1 MKTVMITI
9 FFILFGLSAH
19 PVELSQNPLQEDY
32 TYQAFKNIALP
43 FDANIVNIVYQ
54 DKQGMMWFGTKRGLF
69 NYNGYDIHEYIN
81 DKKSDGNSILAI
93 AQVDSQYLAIGTDY
107 GLLWF
112 NLKTE
117 RYEAVYPEPGILKA
131 IRSLAFFDNKLW
143 IGTRDE
149 GLFYYDIHL
158 KKLQKTALDDIN
170 ETLIYAL
177 EPTDD
182 KLFIGSYECLSY
194 YDIKTQ
200 KRCRIDFGDGK
211 RLMVNS
217 LLWDKANG
225 CIWIGTEGF
234 LFKYGITTKKLEQQP
249 FLTGN
254 SFKTLAIDNK
264 GNLLIGTDV
273 GLYVYDLISGKY
285 KHIIHD
291 SRNSQSLC
299 NNVIWD
305 ITCDEKHNIW
315 LATDR
320 GVSLAQA
327 NADYRF
333 IHLSEIVQVGDGNL
347 FMHICIDSKDEYWLG
362 GENGLIHIKNKGGR
376 YQVKWFQ
383 TKDAVYSLNH
393 NHIRD
398 IYEDRDRNI
407 WIATDGSIARYDR
420 DKDRFIY
427 YSIQDKS
434 GKKNANWAYGI
445 YEDRHGRLWIATYLG
460 GLFILNKHELIAG
473 EADKPFSDIIHHLDN
488 ESGLDNVV
496 YQMIPDDKGR
506 MWVNTQKGLAC
517 IDMETLKVELK
528 NIFLDNMIYDNH
540 VIWFSTQGQLYG
552 YDIAESRVKE
562 IPFSASGSQIYS
574 FVKENNRIWFS
585 STNGIFYLDI
595 HTKKVYNVSK
605 SGYYY
610 QSGFY
615 NQINHEI
622 LWGGEDCITCF
633 SLEQIDA
640 RQPSDKVYIT
650 SVSANGKQ
658 LIQGTDYEGNNPRYG
673 AEIRL
678 KHRGNITLELS
689 SYSYFQQHEETFY
702 YRIDESELWQ
712 NLEKGQNHISFVNL
726 PGGEYSLRLSN
737 TNPAEDKDAII
748 STYTIKMPY
757 PWYACWEAY
766 LAYIFLLLSAIF
778 FFFMQIQ
785 KRNKKKYEQ
794 REKEKSLELSNLKM
808 DFFVNISHEL
818 KTPLSLIIA
827 PLSQLISEVSGVKQK
842 ETLMSIHKNS
852 LRLNTLIYKILDFK
866 QMEFESENS
875 LIRSHVELC
884 TLLQNCMSTFST
896 AVKKKRIQLTFSTE
910 IDTLWLNLDVIKI
923 ESILINLISN
933 AIKYVADGEGVIR
946 VSLRK
951 AGENICIT
959 VSDNGIGINEEELS
973 LVFIRFFQGKSK
985 KKHSEG
991 TGIGL
996 YLAKKF
1002 VELHDGHIEIWN
1014 DKGTTIEVT
1023 IPVTGGNAIFS
1034 ENQAIEMQVEEQP
1047 AEETTL
1053 LIIDD
1058 NKEMVAFLAE
1068 TLSKQYHC
1076 IKAYDGKEGL
1086 LAVQEHTP
1094 DLIIVDQMMPV
1105 MDGFEF
1111 SRIIRHNQPTVSIPI
1126 IMLTAKDDMETELKS
1141 IKAGID
1147 IFIPKPFDIKKLILR
1162 IAQLLQKRHSLEK
1175 SIRIETITQPA
1186 FETGDDKRTA
1196 DEILMEKV
1204 TRVIEENMEK
1214 EEFNV
1219 TMLTEMIAIDQKQ
1232 LYRKIKQ
1239 LTGMTPVNYMRKLKM
1254 KKAAV
1259 LLAKDKFT
1267 ISEVMY
1273 LVGYTNAS
1281 YFTKCF
1287 SEEFGVSP
1295 KQFIINNK
1303 EDKKE

>member
-1 MKTVMITI
+1 MKTLIMT
-9 FFILFGLSAH
+9 FLFILSGLTVH
-19 PVELSQNPLQEDY
+19 PVELAQNPLQKDY
-32 TYQAFKNIALP
+32 TYQTFKNIALP
-43 FDANIVNIVYQ
+43 FDANIVNTVCQ
-54 DKQGMMWFGTKRGLF
+54 DKQGIMWFGTKRGLF
-69 NYNGYDIHEYIN
+69 SYNGYDIHEYKN

-93 AQVDSQYLAIGTDY
+93 VQADSLYLAVGTDY

-117 RYEAVYPEPGILKA
+117 QYEAVYPELEILKA
-131 IRSLAFFDNKLW
+131 IRSLVLFDGKLW

-149 GLFYYDIHL
+149 GLFYYDIHSR
-158 KKLQKTALDDIN
+158 KLQKTALDDIN

-182 KLFIGSYECLSY
+182 KLFVGSYEGLSY
-194 YDIKTQ
+194 YDIRTQ
-200 KRCRIDFGDGK
+200 KRHRIDFGDGK

-217 LLWDKANG
+217 LLWDKANE

-234 LFKYGITTKKLEQQP
+234 LFKYGIINKKLEQQP

-254 SFKTLAIDNK
+254 SFKTLAIDSK

-273 GLYVYDLISGKY
+273 GLYVYELVSGKY
-285 KHIIHD
+285 QHIIHD

-299 NNVIWD
+299 NNVIWN

-320 GVSLAQA
+320 GVSFAQA

-347 FMHICIDSKDEYWLG
+347 FMHLYIDSKNEYWLG
-362 GENGLIHIKNKGGR
+362 GENGLIHIKNERDR
-376 YQVKWFQ
+376 YQIRWFQ
-383 TKDAVYSLNH
+383 TKDADYPLNH
-393 NHIRD
+393 NYIRD
-398 IYEDRDRNI
+398 IYEDRDGNI

-420 DKDRFIY
+420 DKDRFVY
-427 YSIQDKS
+427 YIIQDKS

-445 YEDRHGRLWIATYLG
+445 YEDSHGRLWIATYMG
-460 GLFILNKHELIAG
+460 GLFILDKHELIAG
-473 EADKPFSDIIHHLDN
+473 EADKPFSNIMYHLDN
-488 ESGLDNVV
+488 EGGLDNVV

-506 MWVNTQKGLAC
+506 MWVNTQKGLVC
-517 IDMETLKVELK
+517 IDMETLQVKLK
-528 NIFLDNMIYDNH
+528 NVYLDTMIYDNH
-540 VIWFSTQGQLYG
+540 VIWFSAQGQLYG
-552 YDIAESRVKE
+552 YDIAESRVTE
-562 IPFSASGSQIYS
+562 LPFPAVGGQIYS
-574 FVKENNRIWFS
+574 FVKEGNRIWFS
-585 STNGIFYLDI
+585 SANGIFYLNTQT
-595 HTKKVYNVSK
+595 HKVYNASK
-605 SGYYY
+605 SGYCY

-615 NQINHEI
+615 NHENHEI
-622 LWGGEDCITCF
+622 LWGGEDCIACF
-633 SLEQIDA
+633 SVEQIDA
-640 RQPSDKVYIT
+640 GQPSDKVYVT
-650 SVSANGKQ
+650 SVSVNGKQ
-658 LIQGTDYEGNNPRYG
+658 LIPGTDYVGDNPRYVT
-673 AEIRL
+673 EIRL
-678 KHRGNITLELS
+678 RQRGNITLELS
-689 SYSYFQQHEETFY
+689 SYSYFQQNEETFY
-702 YRIDESELWQ
+702 YQINEGGQWQ
-712 NLEKGQNHISFVNL
+712 SLEKGQNHISFVNL

-737 TNPAEDKDAII
+737 ANPAEDKDAIV
-748 STYTIKMPY
+748 STYRIKIPY
-757 PWYACWEAY
+757 PWYACREAY
-766 LAYIFLLLSAIF
+766 LVYILLLLFAIF
-778 FFFMQIQ
+778 FCFAQIQ

-866 QMEFESENS
+866 QMEFESEDS

-884 TLLQNCMSTFST
+884 TLLQNCVSTFST
-896 AVKKKRIQLTFSTE
+896 AVREKRIQLTFSTE
-910 IDTLWLNLDVIKI
+910 IDSLWLNLDAIKI
-923 ESILINLISN
+923 ESVLVNLISN
-933 AIKYVADGEGVIR
+933 AIKYVADEEGVIK
-946 VSLRK
+946 VLLRK

-1014 DKGTTIEVT
+1014 DRGTTVEVT
-1023 IPVTGGNAIFS
+1023 LPVTGGNAIFS
-1034 ENQAIEMQVEEQP
+1034 ENRSADMQPEQKP
-1047 AEETTL
+1047 TEETTIL
-1053 LIIDD
+1053 VIDD
-1058 NKEMVAFLAE
+1058 NREMVAFLAE
-1068 TLSKQYHC
+1068 TLSGQYHC
-1076 IKAYDGKEGL
+1076 VKAYDGKEGL
-1086 LAVQEHTP
+1086 LAVQEHVP

-1111 SRIIRHNQPTVSIPI
+1111 SRFIRHNQPTVSIPI

-1147 IFIPKPFDIKKLILR
+1147 IFIAKPFDIKKLILR
-1162 IAQLLQKRHSLEK
+1162 IAQLLQKRHLLEK
-1175 SIRIETITQPA
+1175 SIRIEAITQPVY
-1186 FETGDDKRTA
+1186 EMGDDKRTA

-1214 EEFNV
+1214 EEFNI
-1219 TMLTEMIAIDQKQ
+1219 TMLTEIIAIDQKQ

-1259 LLAKDKFT
+1259 LFTKDKFT

-1287 SEEFGVSP
+1287 SEEFGVPP
-1295 KQFIINNK
+1295 KQFIANNK
-1303 EDKKE
+1303 KDKNE